1 MSQSAY
7 LSKYCPGPDIEIID
21 VEANQPAS
29 TPPWK
34 AIRPD
39 DAEHYS
45 RRKKIRES
53 LSLNSVRKL
62 GDDTDDIQQ
71 LLDDFNEYVLDR
83 LVMTE
88 MLQAR
93 YKELLDSDDY
103 KDMPENQKKSIL
115 SSVGKIIHPAGSEEF
130 RRALLFDVEPELVV
144 EEECSPHKRRRLA

>member
-7 LSKYCPGPDIEIID
+7 LSKYCPGPEGIEIID

-45 RRKKIRES
+45 RRKKIRKS

-62 GDDTDDIQQ
+62 GDDTDDTQQ

-83 LVMTE
+83 LVMNE

-93 YKELLDSDDY
+93 YKELLDRDDY

-115 SSVGKIIHPAGSEEF
+115 SSVGKIIHPAGSDELK
-130 RRALLFDVEPELVV
+130 RALFFDVEEAEEVV
-144 EEECSPHKRRRLA
+144 EEECSPLVR